1 MSCIFRIVL
10 LFTNIRRVD
19 DGVRGRIAQEK
30 AHRNN
35 DIAGTVGVVYA
46 KQFDGDGL
54 RIRDAHLSGLRSDLI
69 ASGCRARNGPDARSD
84 RG

>member
-1 MSCIFRIVL
+1 MCFYL
-10 LFTNIRRVD
+10 TNIRRVD
-19 DGVRGRIAQEK
+19 DSVRGRIAQEK

-46 KQFDGDGL
+46 KQFDGDSL
-54 RIRDAHLSGLRSDLI
+54 RIRDARQVHGDLI
-69 ASGCRARNGPDARSD
+69 ASGRRARNGPDAGSD